1 MIREWIWR
9 RKRWMAAPLLFF
21 VACASQAPP
30 PGGPE
35 DKTPPRVVTTFPQ
48 PDTVNVARDV
58 TVRVEFSEYLTGS
71 TVAPSIFISPYI
83 ATEYDVNVKRRTVT
97 IRFAEPLADSTTY
110 IVTLGTGI
118 ADLRGNQ
125 LSESYQLSFSTGP
138 TIDTGVMSGRVYR
151 EDMSEGGITVLA
163 YRHDGITI
171 DSLMR
176 RRPDYISNPG
186 PQGSFRF
193 AHMEVGKYFFLA
205 DQDQNKNY
213 RYDPGEWT
221 GIPPDS
227 FWTVSDSVRTT
238 ALRMK
243 MFQYPADSLIL
254 TSVEQHN
261 RHQLTVALNRA
272 PAQSPGKENFL
283 FISSAGDS
291 LPPTTLA
298 GGESPAE
305 FLLEQYHTQVD
316 CPYVFLAR
324 NMTGPFGLPF
334 GEERDRRDIEISS
347 VPDTLPFTS
356 PDLSIPDSATTV
368 SQTTPFTVRF
378 PRAVRRQEPDSL
390 LKVDG
395 IDTTLYGLHWQDD
408 QTLAAIPDSLWP
420 PSQWLHWT
428 LLDSLVRDYRDS
440 SYSDSLSSGS
450 FQFEAGTQYG
460 SVSGEVEAPAQ
471 WNNRLL
477 RVEALPTEGGATYQT
492 VVDSQ
497 RVFHLDR
504 LPGGNYRIQSY
515 YDADSSGT
523 YTPGRPLPFVPSEKF
538 IIFQDSISVRV
549 RWETSAV
556 NLKFPEE

>member
-1 MIREWIWR
+1 MLALVIF
-9 RKRWMAAPLLFF
+9 L
-21 VACASQAPP
+21 VACASEAPP

-35 DKTPPRVVTTFPQ
+35 DKTPPRVVATFPQ
-48 PDTVNVARDV
+48 PDTVNVAKDV
-58 TVRVEFSEYLTGS
+58 TVRIEFSEYLTGS
-71 TVAPSIFISPYI
+71 SVAPSIFISPYI
-83 ATEYDVNVKRRTVT
+83 ATEYDVKVKRRTVT
-97 IRFAEPLADSTTY
+97 IQFAEPLADSTTY

-125 LSESYQLSFSTGP
+125 ISQSYQLSFSTGP
-138 TIDTGVMSGRVYR
+138 TIDQGVMAGRVYR
-151 EDMSEGGITVLA
+151 EGMSEGGITVLA
-163 YRHDGITI
+163 YRHDGISI

-186 PQGSFRF
+186 PQGAFRF

-227 FWTVSDSVRTT
+227 FWTVSDSVRTD
-238 ALRMK
+238 ALQMK
-243 MFQYPADSLIL
+243 MFQYPADSLVL
-254 TSVEQHN
+254 TTVEQRN
-261 RHQLTVALNRA
+261 RHQMTAALNRA
-272 PAQSPGKENFL
+272 PVQSPGKANFL

-298 GGESPAE
+298 GGNSPSE
-305 FLLEQYHTQVD
+305 FLLEHYHTQVD

-334 GEERDRRDIEISS
+334 GAQRDRRDIEISS
-347 VPDTLPFTS
+347 VPDTLPFAP
-356 PDLSIPDSATTV
+356 PDISIRDSTTNV

-378 PRAVRRQEPDSL
+378 SRAVRRLPPESL
-390 LKVDG
+390 LQING
-395 IDTTLYGLHWQDD
+395 IDTALYALHWQDD
-408 QTLAAIPDSLWP
+408 QTLTAAPDSLWP
-420 PSQWLHWT
+420 PGQWLDWT

-450 FQFEAGTQYG
+450 FQFEEGARYG
-460 SVSGEVEAPAQ
+460 SVTGVVEAPVQ
-471 WNNRLL
+471 WKSRLI
-477 RVEALPTEGGATYQT
+477 RVEALPTEGEEMYQT
-492 VVDSQ
+492 TVDPQ
-497 RVFHLDR
+497 RDYQLKR
-504 LPGGNYRIQSY
+504 LPGGSYRIQAY

-538 IIFQDSISVRV
+538 IIFQDSISVRI